1 MMQRLILVGG
11 AIVFML
17 VAMNALGGTTLITNV
32 QSCLLVL
39 GGTLVSTLLAFP
51 PQTFKDLIQS
61 LKAVYRRV
69 PPDFAAT
76 IREIAALARTRRTEG
91 PRELNEEG
99 NRTGNP
105 FLRKGIDLIVD
116 GYNRQEIQFIME
128 KEYELY
134 FSQKESQISILN
146 TMAKIAPAFGFLG
159 TVISL
164 INILQNVSQEAS
176 IASGMSL
183 ALLSTLYSLIF
194 TNFIFLP
201 LARKLSEQVKS
212 EAVLLNIVLEGLLGI
227 ADAKNPL
234 AISRRLESYVE
245 TKHLASRYPED
256 APAKEEAALAPF
268 FFGLLPERPHNA
280 TAEQ

>member
-1 MMQRLILVGG
+1 M
-11 AIVFML
+11 VFAL
-17 VAMNALGGTTLITNV
+17 VAASALGGTTLITNV

-61 LKAVYRRV
+61 LKMVYHRV
-69 PPDFAAT
+69 PPDFTTT
-76 IREIAALARTRRTEG
+76 IREIAALARTRRAEG
-91 PRELNEEG
+91 PRELNDEG
-99 NRTGNP
+99 NKTGNP

-134 FSQKESQISILN
+134 FSQKESQVGILN

-164 INILQNVSQEAS
+164 INILHNVSQDAS
-176 IASGMSL
+176 IANGMSM
-183 ALLSTLYSLIF
+183 ALLSTLYSLMF

-201 LARKLSEQVKS
+201 MARKLSEHAKA
-212 EAVLLNIVLEGLLGI
+212 EAVLLNIILEGLLGI
-227 ADAKNPL
+227 ADSKNPL
-234 AISRRLESYVE
+234 AISRRLESYLD
-245 TKHLASRYPED
+245 TKHLTSQSAED
-256 APAKEEAALAPF
+256 APGREGAALSPF
-268 FFGLLPERPHNA
+268 FFGLLSERPQDA